1 MLKQLPLV
9 LGGLALA
16 SLALGLT
23 GAVAPQGV
31 EPGETVTYTFRTPPL
46 ESRGVTSLDDLRG
59 KPVVVEFW
67 GTR

>member
-1 MLKQLPLV
+1 MLKNIPLA

-23 GAVAPQGV
+23 AASAPQGAQ
-31 EPGETVTYTFRTPPL
+31 PGETISYSFRTPPL
-46 ESRGVTSLDDLRG
+46 ESRGVNSLDDLRG